1 MRSERGNGES
11 TEDRFPEPG
20 PPETVQE
27 ALARAGRH
35 ARAALG
41 ESLAA
46 VRALLD
52 AASLAAT
59 GRPSDDQRALAS
71 ASRTL
76 DALADQLRGADTGA
90 ALLTAALEAL
100 DDEIER
106 WEERS
111 REDPEARPV
120 LRAFLGMR
128 EILWELGVRPQD
140 PVSQRRQGPRSAQR
154 APGVQR
160 VPVED

>member
-1 MRSERGNGES
+1 MLEVGVPIHLHF
-11 TEDRFPEPG
+11 T
-20 PPETVQE
+20 TQ
-27 ALARAGRH
+27 
-35 ARAALG
+35 LG
-41 ESLAA
+41 QHRA

-52 AASLAAT
+52 AASLAAS
-59 GRPSDDQRALAS
+59 GLPSDDQRLLAGT
-71 ASRTL
+71 ARTL
-76 DALADQLRGADTGA
+76 DALSEQLRGGDTGA
-90 ALLTAALEAL
+90 TLLMAALGAL
-100 DDEIER
+100 DEEIER

-140 PVSQRRQGPRSAQR
+140 PSSPRGRRPKRPNGAPR
-154 APGVQR
+154 VQR

>member
-1 MRSERGNGES
+1 MRSERGNGEAV
-11 TEDRFPEPG
+11 EERFPEPG
-20 PPETVQE
+20 PPETVEE
-27 ALARAGRH
+27 ALARAARH

-46 VRALLD
+46 ARALLD

-59 GRPSDDQRALAS
+59 GLPSDDQRMLAS
-71 ASRTL
+71 AARTL
-76 DALADQLRGADTGA
+76 DALADQLRGADSGA
-90 ALLTAALEAL
+90 PLLTAALEAL

-106 WEERS
+106 WEVRS

-140 PVSQRRQGPRSAQR
+140 PSPPHRSGARGEER
-154 APGVQR
+154 APRVQR